1 MAGLESAVPMIQGG
15 ASILQGVGGLMAG
28 RGARAAGEAE
38 RRAAEFQARQLEQ
51 NAGQSVAASQ
61 RSAEEE
67 RRKARLVTSRALAVA
82 AASGGGAS
90 DVTVQNVIANLDAE
104 GAYRAMVALYEGE
117 DKARQLNMAAS
128 AKRYDGELAAK
139 AGKQRQA
146 AYSVAA
152 LGSMAT
158 GGASLYM
165 KYGRGGPGSSG
176 PSGDSALITDNID
189 TGNLA

>member
-1 MAGLESAVPMIQGG
+1 MSAAIPMIQAGS
-15 ASILQGVGGLMAG
+15 SILQGFGGIMAG

-38 RRAAEFQARQLEQ
+38 RRAAEFQALQLEQ
-51 NAGQSVAASQ
+51 NAGQAVAASQ
-61 RSAEEE
+61 RAAEEE

-117 DKARQLNMAAS
+117 DKARQLNMAA
-128 AKRYDGELAAK
+128 AGKRYDGEVAAR
-139 AGKQRQA
+139 AGKQKQA
-146 AYSVAA
+146 AYTLSG

-165 KYGRGGPGSSG
+165 KYGRGGPGSG
-176 PSGDSALITDNID
+176 PSGDSALITDSID